1 MGMNFQ
7 DQPSGEKPQ
16 QKQPAQNSNDPQI
29 DDIFIDS
36 PSGGTKILW
45 IVLVVVVVAVVGGG
59 VYLLNKYGYLSFLH
73 KKSAVTLMKSPS
85 PSSTSVP
92 VAKTTPPAQTAQ
104 AVKPATP
111 GSFAIQVS
119 AFKSKPQADKY
130 VSKLKQQGIDA
141 FVFAGDVPN
150 EGTWFKVC
158 VGSFD
163 TKLRALAATE
173 EMKKKVG
180 TDVWVVPVQ

>member
-16 QKQPAQNSNDPQI
+16 QKPPAPNFNDPQV

-36 PSGGTKILW
+36 PSSGAKFLW
-45 IVLVVVVVAVVGGG
+45 IALVVVVLAGVGGG
-59 VYLLNKYGYLSFLH
+59 LYLLNKYGYLSFLH
-73 KKSAVTLMKSPS
+73 KKPAAVTVVNTPIPAPTKTPT
-85 PSSTSVP
+85 PAATSTP
-92 VAKTTPPAQTAQ
+92 TT
-104 AVKPATP
+104 VKATP
-111 GSFAIQVS
+111 GSFAIQLS
-119 AFKSKPQADKY
+119 AFKTRPMADKY
-130 VSKLKQQGIDA
+130 VSKLKQKGIDA
-141 FVFAGDVPN
+141 YVFAGDVPN

-158 VGSFD
+158 VGTYD
-163 TKLRALAATE
+163 TKLRAIAATE

>member
-16 QKQPAQNSNDPQI
+16 QKPQPPAQNYEESEV

-36 PSGGTKILW
+36 PSGGTKFLW
-45 IVLVVVVVAVVGGG
+45 IALAVVVLAGIGAG
-59 VYLLNKYGYLSFLH
+59 IYMLNKYGYLKLPH
-73 KKSAVTLMKSPS
+73 KKPAVAVVSETP
-85 PSSTSVP
+85 P
-92 VAKTTPPAQTAQ
+92 VETTTPTTPGNSVSTTSG
-104 AVKPATP
+104 TP

-119 AFKSKPQADKY
+119 AFKTKPMADKY
-130 VSKLKQQGIDA
+130 AEKLKQKGIDA

-150 EGTWFKVC
+150 EGTWYKVC
-158 VGSFD
+158 VGSYD
-163 TKLRALAATE
+163 SKLRAIAAVE

>member
-16 QKQPAQNSNDPQI
+16 QKQPGKNFNDPQV

-36 PSGGTKILW
+36 PSSGAKILW
-45 IVLVVVVVAVVGGG
+45 VVLVVVVLAGIGGG
-59 VYLLNKYGYLSFLH
+59 AYLLNKYGYLNFLH
-73 KKSAVTLMKSPS
+73 KKPAVAVVTTQPVVAPS
-85 PSSTSVP
+85 NTPAP
-92 VAKTTPPAQTAQ
+92 VAMTTSPK
-104 AVKPATP
+104 VTP
-111 GSFAIQVS
+111 GSFAIQLS
-119 AFKSKPQADKY
+119 AFKKKAPADKY
-130 VSKLKQQGIDA
+130 ASKLKQKGIDA
-141 FVFAGDVPN
+141 YVFAGDVPN

-158 VGSFD
+158 VGSYD

-173 EMKKKVG
+173 EMKRKVG

>member
-16 QKQPAQNSNDPQI
+16 KKQSAQDFNDPQV

-36 PSGGTKILW
+36 PSAGAKILW
-45 IVLVVVVVAVVGGG
+45 IVLVVVVLAGIGGG
-59 VYLLNKYGYLSFLH
+59 VYLLNKYGYLNFLR
-73 KKSAVTLMKSPS
+73 KKPAVA
-85 PSSTSVP
+85 V
-92 VAKTTPPAQTAQ
+92 VTTPAPAAPSNAPAATAVS
-104 AVKPATP
+104 ASPKATP

-119 AFKSKPQADKY
+119 AFKVKPKADKY
-130 VSKLKQQGIDA
+130 AMQLKQKGIDA
-141 FVFAGDVPN
+141 YVFAGDVPN

-158 VGSFD
+158 VGSYD
-163 TKLRALAATE
+163 TKLRAIAATK

>member
-16 QKQPAQNSNDPQI
+16 PKQPAQNFNDPQV

-36 PSGGTKILW
+36 PSSGAKILW
-45 IVLVVVVVAVVGGG
+45 IVLIVVVLAGLGGG
-59 VYLLNKYGYLSFLH
+59 AYLLNKYGYLNFLH
-73 KKSAVTLMKSPS
+73 RKPAVAVVATPA
-85 PSSTSVP
+85 P
-92 VAKTTPPAQTAQ
+92 VAPNNTPTSSPEATTA
-104 AVKPATP
+104 KATP

-119 AFKSKPQADKY
+119 AFKTKPLADKY
-130 VSKLKQQGIDA
+130 VTKLKRKGIDA

-150 EGTWFKVC
+150 DGTWFKVC
-158 VGSFD
+158 VGSYD
-163 TKLRALAATE
+163 TKLRAMAATE

>member
-16 QKQPAQNSNDPQI
+16 QKQPAPNFNDPQV

-36 PSGGTKILW
+36 PSSGAKILW
-45 IVLVVVVVAVVGGG
+45 IVLAVVVLAGIGGG
-59 VYLLNKYGYLSFLH
+59 VYLLNKYGYLNFLH
-73 KKSAVTLMKSPS
+73 KKPAVAVVTTTPS
-85 PSSTSVP
+85 VAPSTPPPSSP
-92 VAKTTPPAQTAQ
+92 AATTTKAA
-104 AVKPATP
+104 P

-119 AFKSKPQADKY
+119 AFKTKPLADKY
-130 VSKLKQQGIDA
+130 VTKLKQKGIDA
-141 FVFAGDVPN
+141 FVLAGDVPN

-158 VGSFD
+158 VGSYD
-163 TKLRALAATE
+163 TKLRAIAATE
-173 EMKKKVG
+173 DMKKKVG

>member
-7 DQPSGEKPQ
+7 DQPAGEKPQ
-16 QKQPAQNSNDPQI
+16 QKPQQPAPNFDDPQV

-36 PSGGTKILW
+36 PSSGTKFLW
-45 IVLVVVVVAVVGGG
+45 IALVVVLVAGLGGG
-59 VYLLNKYGYLSFLH
+59 LYLLNKHGYLKFFH
-73 KKSAVTLMKSPS
+73 KKPTITVMTQSAPVAP
-85 PSSTSVP
+85 PP
-92 VAKTTPPAQTAQ
+92 VAKTVTPAPLSKAPET
-104 AVKPATP
+104 

-119 AFKSKPQADKY
+119 AFKTKPMADNY
-130 VSKLKQQGIDA
+130 VSKLKKKGIDA
-141 FVFAGDVPN
+141 FVFAGTVPN

-163 TKLRALAATE
+163 TKLRAIAATE